1 MMTSVGASNGKR
13 IQAGGVELHY
23 HEAGSGFP
31 LVLLHGGGPGASGWS
46 NFSRNV
52 GPLAQHWR
60 VLVPDLP
67 GFGQSQRMTIE
78 DRAFGFYSGVVRDFL
93 KALGIPRA
101 HFVGNSLGGGTALKL
116 ALDHP
121 GCVGGLVLMGTGGSV
136 PVFSATPTEG
146 VRRLFDF
153 YAGTGPSL
161 QKLRAFIDLLVYD
174 SAAVTDELLAARY
187 AAATLPEVVANP
199 PLKFKGRPPLE
210 DLWREPLGELGHD
223 VLLVSGREDRV
234 VPLDAAFLLLKLIPK
249 ARLHVLPKCG
259 HWAQWEHA
267 DEFNALVYD
276 FLGRASRTV
285 AG

>member
-1 MMTSVGASNGKR
+1 MTSIEESTSAR
-13 IQAGGVELHY
+13 IKAGGIDLHY
-23 HEAGSGFP
+23 HELGSGFP
-31 LVLLHGGGPGASGWS
+31 VVLLHGGGPGASGWS

-52 GPLAQHWR
+52 TPLAKHWR

-67 GFGQSQRMTIE
+67 GFGKSERITVE
-78 DRAFGFYSGVVRDFL
+78 DRVFGFYARVVRDFL
-93 KALGIPRA
+93 QALGISQA
-101 HFVGNSLGGGTALKL
+101 HFIGNSLGGGTALKL

-121 GCVGGLVLMGTGGSV
+121 DHVGRLVLMGTGGSL

-146 VRRLFDF
+146 VRRLFEF
-153 YAGTGPSL
+153 YAGSGPSM

-174 SAAVTDELLAARY
+174 SAAITDELLAARY
-187 AAATLPEVVANP
+187 AAATLPEVIANP

-210 DLWREPLGELGHD
+210 DLWREALSELPHD

-234 VPLDAAFLLLKLIPK
+234 VPLDCAFLLLKLIPN

-267 DEFNALVYD
+267 DEFNALVHD
-276 FLGRASRTV
+276 FLGRASRSP
-285 AG
+285 

>member
-1 MMTSVGASNGKR
+1 MTLNEASTGKR
-13 IQAGGVELHY
+13 INAGGIDLHY

-31 LVLLHGGGPGASGWS
+31 VVLLHGGGPGASGWS
-46 NFSRNV
+46 NFSRNFA
-52 GPLAQHWR
+52 PLAQKWR

-67 GFGQSQRMTIE
+67 GFGKSERVTVE
-78 DRAFGFYSGVVRDFL
+78 DKVFGFYSGVVRDFMR
-93 KALGIPRA
+93 ALGIEQA

-121 GCVGGLVLMGTGGSV
+121 DSVGGLVLMGTGGSV

-153 YAGTGPSL
+153 YAGTGPSM
-161 QKLRAFIDLLVYD
+161 QKLRAFIELLVYD
-174 SAAVTDELLAARY
+174 SAAVTEDLLAARY
-187 AAATLPEVVANP
+187 AAATLPEVIANP

-210 DLWREPLGELGHD
+210 DLWREPLGELKHD

-234 VPLDAAFLLLKLIPK
+234 VPLDAAFLLLKLIPN

-267 DEFNALVYD
+267 DEFNALVHD
-276 FLGRASRTV
+276 FLARASRTMSR
-285 AG
+285 